1 MNPPYSKARNNKGVA
16 LLMQGIYEVAITC
29 FDKSILPNPTQR
41 DTALTNRN
49 LAVEKNR
56 YTDTNK
62 VKLNLRIH

>member
-1 MNPPYSKARNNKGVA
+1 
-16 LLMQGIYEVAITC
+16 MQGIYEVAITC

-41 DTALTNRN
+41 DTALANRN

>member
-1 MNPPYSKARNNKGVA
+1 MNPPYSKAWNNKGVA
-16 LLMQGIYEVAITC
+16 PLMQGIYEVAITC
-29 FDKSILPNPTQR
+29 FDKSILLNPTQR
-41 DTALTNRN
+41 DTALVNRN